1 MSGIFKNPDMVS
13 GAALIVFGAV
23 ATALSLDISRGPDI
37 ISLPPNF
44 MPLICSVGIVLC
56 GLVLL
61 VRGFTSERAE
71 LPMILDRGSAGVA
84 VALGFYFWF
93 FDDLDFRLGTWA
105 LVLVIML
112 VMRCRSWKQLLIVP
126 IATSAI
132 IYVTFRYLFEILLP
146 VWG

>member
-93 FDDLDFRLGTWA
+93 FDDLDFLVSQVVEIVDDLVDELVSLFDLLVKLVGTFFCLDIA
-105 LVLVIML
+105 LE
-112 VMRCRSWKQLLIVP
+112 IV
-126 IATSAI
+126 SH
-132 IYVTFRYLFEILLP
+132 V
-146 VWG
+146 VGVG